1 MALEHHSRLL
11 SALARGMT
19 LEEEALHIAQM
30 QAAAAAAAA
39 STRSCRQQ
47 QQQQDTNMQTQQ
59 PAGGASEATR
69 EQQETGGGTAG
80 GAVMRA
86 AAAASARQNVRQD
99 AFADRFISEEDILQ
113 VELQWSFRRFAQAKS
128 FLSKK
133 ANASIW
139 LARHGLMRAPCIC

>member
-39 STRSCRQQ
+39 STRSRRQ

-69 EQQETGGGTAG
+69 EQQETGGGTAVD
-80 GAVMRA
+80 AVMRA

-113 VELQWSFRRFAQAKS
+113 VELQWSFRRFAQAIIRS
-128 FLSKK
+128 F
-133 ANASIW
+133 
-139 LARHGLMRAPCIC
+139 

>member
-59 PAGGASEATR
+59 PAGGDSEATR

-80 GAVMRA
+80 DAVMRA

-99 AFADRFISEEDILQ
+99 AFADRFIFEEDILQ

-128 FLSKK
+128 FLSNK

-139 LARHGLMRAPCIC
+139 LAGHGLMRAPCIC